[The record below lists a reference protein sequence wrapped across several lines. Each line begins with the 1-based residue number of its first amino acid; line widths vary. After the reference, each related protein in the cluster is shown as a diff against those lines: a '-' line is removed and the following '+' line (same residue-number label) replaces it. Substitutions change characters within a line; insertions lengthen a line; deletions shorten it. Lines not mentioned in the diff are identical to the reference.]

1 MNDDI
6 KCIADHYGL
15 SAQTGKTIEE
25 LAELIQV
32 LARNDFSESDR
43 NMSRFVEELADVEIM
58 LEQMKYLL
66 SIPEAEL
73 KSIKNYKIMRTIAAI
88 GGTSDWKD

>member
-25 LAELIQV
+25 LAKLIQV
-32 LARNDFSESDR
+32 LARNDFSENDR
-43 NMSRFVEELADVEIM
+43 NMSRFVEEL
-58 LEQMKYLL
+58 QMKYLL

-73 KSIKNYKIMRTIAAI
+73 KSIKSYKIMRTIAAI